1 MNKFKLMLF
10 ILLLLSVNCFS
21 QQNGNS
27 EFNETIVKNSIGV
40 GTVLAI
46 VISWGRNESI
56 LYALIHGAFGWL
68 YVIFFAL
75 TRENKER
82 RS

>member
-1 MNKFKLMLF
+1 MNKSRLIVIF
-10 ILLLLSVNCFS
+10 LLLLSVNCFS

-27 EFNETIVKNSIGV
+27 EFNQTIVKNSIGV

-46 VISWGRNESI
+46 VISWSRNESI

-68 YVIFFAL
+68 YVIFFFF
-75 TRENKER
+75 TREKKEKR
-82 RS
+82 N